1 MTAWGRQFFAESHIF
16 SGAYVSAD
24 ACRRGIPALPR
35 GKIQH
40 KIRFQTQLLDAH
52 FDVTQELHLNLV
64 RAIYPG
70 SFDPLTNGHLDLIER
85 GSKIFDELIV
95 SILRNAEKDPL
106 FTLAERL
113 QMLEE
118 MVKRYDNVRVETFE
132 GLLVDYAMQKKAK
145 AVLRGIRA
153 ISDYEYELQMAL
165 MNRKLQP
172 QLETVFMMPA
182 EAYSYL
188 SSRLVKE
195 IFRLGGSV
203 RGLVPELVEQRL
215 REKFHGNAATN

>member
-1 MTAWGRQFFAESHIF
+1 VIHSGIKSDVSHN
-16 SGAYVSAD
+16 SG
-24 ACRRGIPALPR
+24 
-35 GKIQH
+35 
-40 KIRFQTQLLDAH
+40 T
-52 FDVTQELHLNLV
+52 HLNLV

-95 SILRNAEKDPL
+95 SILRNLEKDPL

-118 MVKRYDNVRVETFE
+118 MVKGYDNVRVETFE

-195 IFRLGGSV
+195 VFRLGGSV

-215 REKFHGNAATN
+215 REKFHGTAAKN